1 MESSIFRFVLK
12 HSRREQILL
21 LTFTMLA
28 FPFLYMSLE
37 LPKTIINQA
46 IGGRDFPQVI
56 FGYELEQIPFLLM
69 LCGIFLALVF
79 INGGFKYF
87 INVYRGVVGERML
100 RRLRYLLFNR
110 VLRFPLPQF
119 RKTSQGEIVSMITAE
134 TEPLG
139 GFIGDSI
146 ALPAFQGGTL
156 LTILIFMFIQD
167 PILGFAAI
175 SLYPIQT
182 YVIPKLQRRVNI
194 LRKERIVKVRK
205 LSERIGEVVTGIR
218 EVHAHDT
225 SQYELA
231 DFSERVGEI
240 YGIRYQTYKLK
251 FFIKFI
257 NNFLAQVTPFFFY
270 SIGGYLV
277 INGELS
283 FGALVAVLAAYKDLS
298 DPWKELLNYYQ
309 IQADARVKY
318 DLLVET
324 FQPAGMLPEESLS
337 GDVVDDRPLLGELV
351 AANVDLSEEEEGA
364 GVFAGNLSMR
374 VPLPQHVAL
383 LGGHGSGRE
392 RFATIV
398 TGVSKPRT
406 GSVSINGVDVTQ
418 APESVTGRRT
428 SYVGQEASFRSGTLR
443 ENLYYCLR
451 HRPVTPCEY
460 DEEQRKVVDRK
471 RHDARLAAN
480 SDADLNADWI
490 DYEALG
496 VENPA
501 ALSERALEVLAVAGM
516 DGDIYHFG
524 LQGTLDPQ
532 SEPELAACVLEARE
546 ALKLRLVDRDIG
558 SLVELFDREKYNDNM
573 TVAENLMFGT
583 PRDDSLAADKLA
595 DNVYVRRVLQESS
608 LIPPFLDMGRQIAAV
623 MVDLFADVEP
633 DSHLFEQFSFISADD
648 LPEFKSLLA
657 RTADGRLEN
666 LEETDRRL
674 LLTLPF
680 KLIPARHRLGLVTDD
695 LKLRVLEARRLFAK
709 GFGDGPPEV
718 DFFDAERYSESI
730 SIQDNILFG
739 RFAYGKPRAA
749 ATIGAL
755 IGEVVEKLDLRRP
768 IMERGLEFSIGI
780 NGARLTAAQRQKLSI
795 ARSVLKRPDMLV
807 LDEATAILDGPS
819 QSAVMRNLFEEFRGR
834 ALIWLVHRASLGKE
848 FDHTVILERG
858 KFLEQGPF
866 TELDRPGSVL
876 RELVSAG

>member
-28 FPFLYMSLE
+28 FPFLYLSLD

-46 IGGRDFPQVI
+46 IGGRDFPQRVL
-56 FGYELEQIPFLLM
+56 GYELEQIPFLLL

-100 RRLRYLLFNR
+100 RRLRYLLFSR

-139 GFIGDSI
+139 GFIGDSF

-156 LTILIFMFIQD
+156 LTILIFMFVQD
-167 PILGFAAI
+167 PVLGFAAI

-182 YVIPKLQRRVNI
+182 YIIPKLQRRVNL

-318 DLLVET
+318 ELLVET
-324 FQPAGMLPEESLS
+324 FQPAGMLPEEILS

-351 AANVDLSEEEEGA
+351 AANLDLSEEDEGD

-374 VPLPQHVAL
+374 VPLPQRIAL

-392 RFATIV
+392 RFAAIV
-398 TGVSKPRT
+398 TGVFKPRA

-428 SYVGQEASFRSGTLR
+428 SYVGQEPSFRSGTLR
-443 ENLYYCLR
+443 ENLYYCLK
-451 HRPVTPCEY
+451 HRPVTPHEY
-460 DEEQRKVVDRK
+460 DEEQRPMVERK
-471 RHDARLAAN
+471 LRDSRLAAN

-490 DYEALG
+490 DYDAIG
-496 VENPA
+496 VANPA
-501 ALSERALEVLAVAGM
+501 ALTERALEVLAVAEM
-516 DGDIYHFG
+516 DDDIYHFG

-532 SEPELAACVLEARE
+532 SKPELAARILEARA
-546 ALKLRLVDRDIG
+546 ALKLRLVDPEIG
-558 SLVELFDREKYNDNM
+558 SLVELFDRETYNDNM

-583 PRDDSLAADKLA
+583 PRDASLATDQLA
-595 DNVYVRRVLQESS
+595 DNVYLRRVLQDSG
-608 LIPPFLDMGRQIAAV
+608 LISPFLDIGRQIAAV

-657 RTADGRLEN
+657 RTADGDLEN
-666 LEETDRRL
+666 LEENDRRL
-674 LLTLPF
+674 LLSLPF
-680 KLIPARHRLGLVTDD
+680 KLIPARHRLGLVSDD
-695 LKLRVLEARRLFAK
+695 LKVRVLKARRLFEK

-739 RFAYGKPRAA
+739 RLAYGKPRAA
-749 ATIGAL
+749 ATIGSL
-755 IGEVVEKLDLRRP
+755 IEEVVEKLDLRRP
-768 IMERGLEFSIGI
+768 IMERGLDYSIGI
-780 NGARLTAAQRQKLSI
+780 GGARLTAAQRQKLAI
-795 ARSVLKRPDMLV
+795 ARSVLKHPDVLV

-819 QSAVMRNLFEEFRGR
+819 QSAVMRNLFEEFQGR
-834 ALIWLVHRASLGKE
+834 ALIWIVHRASLGKE
-848 FDHTVILERG
+848 FDHMVILERG
-858 KFLEQGPF
+858 RFLEQGPF
-866 TELDRPGSVL
+866 TELDRPGSAL

>member
-1 MESSIFRFVLK
+1 MEPSIFRFVLK

-21 LTFTMLA
+21 LIFTMLA
-28 FPFLYMSLE
+28 FPFLYMSLD
-37 LPKTIINQA
+37 LPKTIINEA
-46 IGGRDFPQVI
+46 IGGRDFPRAI
-56 FGYELEQIPFLLM
+56 LGYELEQIPFLLL

-87 INVYRGVVGERML
+87 VNVYRGVVGERML
-100 RRLRYLLFNR
+100 RRLRYLLFGR
-110 VLRFPLPQF
+110 VLRFPLSQF

-134 TEPLG
+134 TELLS
-139 GFIGDSI
+139 GFIGECIS
-146 ALPAFQGGTL
+146 LPAFQGGTL
-156 LTILIFMFIQD
+156 LTILLFMFIQD
-167 PILGFAAI
+167 PILGVAAI
-175 SLYPIQT
+175 ALYPIQT

-194 LRKERIVKVRK
+194 LRKERTVKVRK

-318 DLLVET
+318 ELLVET

-351 AANVDLSEEEEGA
+351 AANVDLSEEDEGD

-374 VPLPQHVAL
+374 VPLPQRVAL

-406 GSVSINGVDVTQ
+406 GSVSIDGVDVTQ

-428 SYVGQEASFRSGTLR
+428 AYVGQEPSFRSGTLR
-443 ENLYYCLR
+443 ENLYYSLK
-451 HRPVTPCEY
+451 HRPVTPHEY
-460 DEEQRKVVDRK
+460 DEEQRKVVEQK
-471 RHDARLAAN
+471 RRDSRLAAN

-490 DYEALG
+490 DYQAIG

-501 ALSERALEVLAVAGM
+501 ALTERALEVLAVAEM
-516 DGDIYHFG
+516 ADDIYHFG

-532 SEPELAACVLEARE
+532 SKPELAARILEARE
-546 ALKLRLVDRDIG
+546 ALKLRLVDPKIG
-558 SLVELFDREKYNDNM
+558 SLVELFDRETYNDNM

-583 PRDDSLAADKLA
+583 PRDASLAADQLA
-595 DNVYVRRVLQESS
+595 DNVYVRRVLQESG
-608 LIPPFLDMGRQIAAV
+608 LISPFLDMGRQIATV

-657 RTADGRLEN
+657 RTADGHLEN
-666 LEETDRRL
+666 LEENDRRL

-695 LKLRVLEARRLFAK
+695 LKLRVLKARRLFAK

-739 RFAYGKPRAA
+739 RLAYGKPRAA

-768 IMERGLEFSIGI
+768 IMERGLDFSIGI
-780 NGARLTAAQRQKLSI
+780 GGARLTAAQRQKLAI
-795 ARSVLKRPDMLV
+795 ARSVLKRPDVLV

-819 QSAVMRNLFEEFRGR
+819 QSAVMRNLFEEFQGR

-866 TELDRPGSVL
+866 TELDRPGSAL

>member
-28 FPFLYMSLE
+28 FPFIYMSLE

-46 IGGRDFPQVI
+46 IGGRDFPQRVL
-56 FGYELEQIPFLLM
+56 GYELEQIPFLLL

-79 INGGFKYF
+79 VNGGFKYF

-100 RRLRYLLFNR
+100 RRLRYLLFGR

-139 GFIGDSI
+139 GFIGDSL

-156 LTILIFMFIQD
+156 LTILTFMFMQD

-182 YVIPKLQRRVNI
+182 YIIPKLQRRVNL

-257 NNFLAQVTPFFFY
+257 NNFLAQITPFFFY

-318 DLLVET
+318 ELLVET
-324 FQPAGMLPEESLS
+324 FQPAGMLPEEILS

-351 AANVDLSEEEEGA
+351 AANLDLSEEEEGE

-398 TGVSKPRT
+398 TGVSKPRA

-428 SYVGQEASFRSGTLR
+428 SYVGQEPSFRSGTLR
-443 ENLYYCLR
+443 ENLYYCLM
-451 HRPVTPCEY
+451 HRPVTPHEY
-460 DEEQRKVVDRK
+460 DEEQRPMVERK
-471 RHDARLAAN
+471 LQDSRLAAN

-490 DYEALG
+490 DYEAIG
-496 VENPA
+496 VANPA
-501 ALSERALEVLAVAGM
+501 ALTERALEVLAVAEM
-516 DGDIYHFG
+516 DDDIYHFG

-532 SEPELAACVLEARE
+532 SKPELAARILEARV
-546 ALKLRLVDRDIG
+546 ALKSRLEDPEIG
-558 SLVELFDREKYNDNM
+558 SLVELFDGETYNDNM

-583 PRDDSLAADKLA
+583 PRDASLSTDQLA
-595 DNVYVRRVLQESS
+595 DNVYLRRVLQDSGLVS
-608 LIPPFLDMGRQIAAV
+608 PFLDIGRQIAAV

-657 RTADGRLEN
+657 RAADKPLED
-666 LEETDRRL
+666 LEENDRRL
-674 LLTLPF
+674 LLSLPF

-695 LKLRVLEARRLFAK
+695 LKARVLKARRLFAK

-739 RFAYGKPRAA
+739 RLAYGKPRAA
-749 ATIGAL
+749 VTIGAL
-755 IGEVVEKLDLRRP
+755 IEEVVEKLDLRHP
-768 IMERGLEFSIGI
+768 IMERGLDYSIGI
-780 NGARLTAAQRQKLSI
+780 GGARLTAAQRQKLAI
-795 ARSVLKRPDMLV
+795 ARSVLKRPDVLV
-807 LDEATAILDGPS
+807 LDEATAILDGSS
-819 QSAVMRNLFEEFRGR
+819 QSAVMRNLFEEFQGR

-848 FDHTVILERG
+848 FDQTVILERG
-858 KFLEQGPF
+858 RFLEQGPF

-876 RELVSAG
+876 HELVSAG

>member
-1 MESSIFRFVLK
+1 MEPSIFRFVLK

-28 FPFLYMSLE
+28 FPFLYMSLD
-37 LPKTIINQA
+37 LPKSIINEA
-46 IGGRDFPQVI
+46 IGGRDFPRAI
-56 FGYELEQIPFLLM
+56 LGYELGQIPFLLL

-100 RRLRYLLFNR
+100 RRLRYLLFGR
-110 VLRFPLPQF
+110 VLRFPLEQF

-167 PILGFAAI
+167 PILGIAAI

-194 LRKERIVKVRK
+194 LRKERTVKVRK

-283 FGALVAVLAAYKDLS
+283 FGALVAVLAAYKDMS
-298 DPWKELLNYYQ
+298 DPWKELLTYYQ

-318 DLLVET
+318 GLLVET
-324 FQPAGMLPEESLS
+324 FQPAGMLAEKTLS

-351 AANVDLSEEEEGA
+351 AANVDLSEEEEGE

-374 VPLPQHVAL
+374 VRLPQRVAL

-392 RFATIV
+392 RFAAIV

-428 SYVGQEASFRSGTLR
+428 AYVGQEPSLRSGTLR
-443 ENLYYCLR
+443 ENLYYCLK
-451 HRPVTPCEY
+451 HRPVTPWEY
-460 DEEQRKVVDRK
+460 DEEQRMVVDRK
-471 RHDARLAAN
+471 RQDSRLAAN

-490 DYEALG
+490 DYEAVG

-501 ALSERALEVLAVAGM
+501 ALTERALEVLAVAEM
-516 DGDIYHFG
+516 DDDIYHFG

-532 SEPELAACVLEARE
+532 SKPELAARILEARE
-546 ALKLRLVDRDIG
+546 ALKLRLVDPEIG

-583 PRDDSLAADKLA
+583 PRDDSLAADQLA
-595 DNVYVRRVLQESS
+595 DNVYVRRVLQESG
-608 LIPPFLDMGRQIAAV
+608 LIAPFLAMGRQIAAV

-633 DSHLFEQFSFISADD
+633 DSPLFEQFSFISADD

-657 RTADGRLEN
+657 RTVDGDLEN
-666 LEETDRRL
+666 LEENDRRL

-695 LKLRVLEARRLFAK
+695 LMLRLLEARRLFAR

-718 DFFDAERYSESI
+718 DFFDAESYSESL

-739 RFAYGKPRAA
+739 RLAYGKPRAA

-755 IGEVVEKLDLRRP
+755 IGEVVEKLDLRHP
-768 IMERGLEFSIGI
+768 IMERGLDFSIGI
-780 NGARLTAAQRQKLSI
+780 SGARLTAAQRQKLAI
-795 ARSVLKRPDMLV
+795 ARSVLKRPDVLV

-819 QSAVMRNLFEEFRGR
+819 QSAVMRNLFEEFQGR

-876 RELVSAG
+876 SELVSAG

>member
-1 MESSIFRFVLK
+1 MEPSIFRFVLK

-28 FPFLYMSLE
+28 FPFLYMSLD
-37 LPKTIINQA
+37 LPKSIINEA
-46 IGGRDFPQVI
+46 IGGRDFPRAI
-56 FGYELEQIPFLLM
+56 LGYELGQIPFLLL

-100 RRLRYLLFNR
+100 RRLRYLLFGR
-110 VLRFPLPQF
+110 VLRFPLEQF

-167 PILGFAAI
+167 PILGIAAI

-194 LRKERIVKVRK
+194 LRKERTVKVRK

-277 INGELS
+277 IKGDLS
-283 FGALVAVLAAYKDLS
+283 FGALVAVLAAYKDMS
-298 DPWKELLNYYQ
+298 DPWKELLTYYQ

-324 FQPAGMLPEESLS
+324 FQPAGMLAEKTLS

-351 AANVDLSEEEEGA
+351 AANVDLSEEEEGE

-374 VPLPQHVAL
+374 VRLPQRVAL

-392 RFATIV
+392 RFAAIV

-428 SYVGQEASFRSGTLR
+428 AYVGQEPSLRSGTLR
-443 ENLYYCLR
+443 ENLYYCLK
-451 HRPVTPCEY
+451 HRPVTPWEY
-460 DEEQRKVVDRK
+460 DEEQRMVVDRK
-471 RHDARLAAN
+471 RQDSRLAAN

-490 DYEALG
+490 DYEAVG

-501 ALSERALEVLAVAGM
+501 ALTERALEVLAVAEM
-516 DGDIYHFG
+516 DDDIYHFG

-532 SEPELAACVLEARE
+532 SKPELAARILEARE
-546 ALKLRLVDRDIG
+546 ALKLRLVDPEIG

-583 PRDDSLAADKLA
+583 PRDDSLAADQLA
-595 DNVYVRRVLQESS
+595 DNVYVRRVLQESG
-608 LIPPFLDMGRQIAAV
+608 LIAPFLAMGRQIAAV

-633 DSHLFEQFSFISADD
+633 DSPLFEQFSFISADD

-657 RTADGRLEN
+657 RTVDGDLEN
-666 LEETDRRL
+666 LEENDRRL

-695 LKLRVLEARRLFAK
+695 LMLRLLEARRLFAR

-718 DFFDAERYSESI
+718 DFFDAESYSESL

-739 RFAYGKPRAA
+739 RLAYGKPRAA

-755 IGEVVEKLDLRRP
+755 IGEVVEKLDLRHP
-768 IMERGLEFSIGI
+768 IMERGLDFSIGI
-780 NGARLTAAQRQKLSI
+780 SGARLTAAQRQKLAI
-795 ARSVLKRPDMLV
+795 ARSVLKRPDVLV

-819 QSAVMRNLFEEFRGR
+819 QSAVMRNLFEEFQGR
-834 ALIWLVHRASLGKE
+834 ALIWLVHRASLGEE

-876 RELVSAG
+876 SELVSAG

>member
-21 LTFTMLA
+21 LIFTFLA
-28 FPFLYMSLE
+28 FPFIYMSLD
-37 LPKTIINQA
+37 LPKTIINKA
-46 IGGRDFPQVI
+46 IGGRDFPQAI
-56 FGYELEQIPFLLM
+56 FGFDFEQIPFLM
-69 LCGIFLALVF
+69 LLCSMFLALVF

-100 RRLRYLLFNR
+100 RRLRYQLFGR
-110 VLRFPLPQF
+110 VLRFPLPHF

-156 LTILIFMFIQD
+156 LTILIFMFVQE
-167 PILGFAAI
+167 PILGLAAI

-182 YVIPKLQRRVNI
+182 YVIPKLQRRVNL
-194 LRKERIVKVRK
+194 LRKERIIAVRK

-231 DFSERVGEI
+231 DFSERVGVI
-240 YGIRYQTYKLK
+240 YRLRYRAYVLK
-251 FFIKFI
+251 FLIKFI
-257 NNFLAQVTPFFFY
+257 NNFLAQITPFFFY

-309 IQADARVKY
+309 LKEDARIKY

-324 FQPAGMLPEESLS
+324 FHPAGMLAEETLS
-337 GDVVDDRPLLGELV
+337 GVDAAVRPLLGELV
-351 AANVDLSEEEEGA
+351 AANVDLSEEDEGD

-374 VPLPQHVAL
+374 VPLPQSVAL
-383 LGGHGSGRE
+383 LGGHGSGKE
-392 RFATIV
+392 RFATIL
-398 TGVSKPRT
+398 TGISKPST
-406 GSVSINGVDVTQ
+406 GSVTINGVDVVL

-428 SYVGQEASFRSGTLR
+428 SYVGQESSLRSGTVR

-451 HRPVTPCEY
+451 HCPVTPQHY
-460 DEEQRKVVDRK
+460 DDEQRLAVEKKHRDS
-471 RHDARLAAN
+471 RLAGN
-480 SDADLNADWI
+480 SEADLNAEWI
-490 DYEALG
+490 DYAAIG
-496 VENPA
+496 VDDPA
-501 ALSERALEVLAVAGM
+501 GLTERALEVLAIAEM
-516 DGDIYHFG
+516 DADIYQFG
-524 LQGTLDPQ
+524 LQGTLDPE
-532 SEPELAACVLEARE
+532 SNPELAARILEARDY
-546 ALKLRLVDRDIG
+546 LKLRLMDPEIG

-573 TVAENLMFGT
+573 SVAENLMFGT
-583 PRDDSLAADKLA
+583 PRDESLRADKLA
-595 DNVYVRRVLQESS
+595 DNAYMRRVLQETA
-608 LIPPFLDMGRQIAAV
+608 LIEPFLGIGRQIATV

-633 DSHLFEQFSFISADD
+633 DSSLFEQFSFISADD

-657 RTADGRLEN
+657 RTADGDLERLE
-666 LEETDRRL
+666 ESDRRL
-674 LLTLPF
+674 LLSLPF

-695 LKLRVLEARRLFAK
+695 LKRRLLDARRVFAR
-709 GFGDGPPEV
+709 GFDDGLPLV
-718 DFFDAERYSESI
+718 DFFDAEGYSESL

-739 RFAYGKPRAA
+739 RLAYGKPRAA
-749 ATIGAL
+749 ATIGKL
-755 IGEVVEKLDLRRP
+755 IEEVVDKLDLQRS
-768 IMERGLEFSIGI
+768 IMELGLEFSIGI
-780 NGARLTAAQRQKLSI
+780 GGARLSAAQRQKLAI
-795 ARSVLKRPDMLV
+795 ARSVLKRPDVLV

-819 QSAVMRNLFEEFRGR
+819 QTAVMRKLFEEFKGR
-834 ALIWLVHRASLGKE
+834 ALIWLVHRASLGKD
-848 FDHTVILERG
+848 FDHTVIMERG

-866 TELDRPGSVL
+866 SELDRPGSVL
-876 RELVSAG
+876 NELVSTG